1 MKKIVLLIT
10 FVVLFSPSHSAFSAE
25 KKKGEIYSEK
35 EFNGAGNVKH
45 LLPKF
50 EDKRVTVTLL
60 SGATF
65 VGTLNNLSQGEFIR
79 LQGSPT
85 DYYDTLINHSHIS
98 AISFEARSP
107 NK

>member
-1 MKKIVLLIT
+1 MKKIVLLIS
-10 FVVLFSPSHSAFSAE
+10 FVVLFSASHSAFSAE
-25 KKKGEIYSEK
+25 TKKGEMYSEK
-35 EFNGAGNVKH
+35 DFNGAGNIKH

-50 EDKRVTVTLL
+50 EGKRVTVTLL

-65 VGTLNNLSQGEFIR
+65 MGTLTNVSQGEFIR

-98 AISFEARSP
+98 AISFEARNP
-107 NK
+107 GK